1 MFIILGAGN
10 STRCRGESLDVSEAI
25 ALDVDRRDTFII
37 VGSLQKR
44 KYLAVVW
51 ALFHVMLTLLDRSG

>member
-1 MFIILGAGN
+1 M
-10 STRCRGESLDVSEAI
+10 SEAI